1 MLKNLTNE
9 KNFPKIIHQQEFLFT
24 KLQRTIAVCE
34 IHSNS
39 KELPYLHRQNKYFN
53 LNNICHI
60 KSKLFLWAK
69 LLQDLLLVKDLI
81 SVTAASRSYFA
92 QFLSFNETWTYRSSR
107 LEIFC
112 KKGVLEI
119 LQNSQENTC
128 VRVSFLIKLNTSAN
142 KLC

>member
-1 MLKNLTNE
+1 MINE

-24 KLQRTIAVCE
+24 KLQRTIVVCD

-39 KELPYLHRQNKYFN
+39 KELSYLHRQNKYFK
-53 LNNICHI
+53 LNNTCHI

-69 LLQDLLLVKDLI
+69 LLQDLLLVKRLI

-92 QFLSFNETWTYRSSR
+92 QFLSFNETCTYRSSR
-107 LEIFC
+107 PEIFC

-119 LQNSQENTC
+119 LQNSQENTGI
-128 VRVSFLIKLNTSAN
+128 RVSFLIKLKASAN
-142 KLC
+142 KLY